1 MINPLG
7 LDVQNNI
14 FIGAQSANHFL
25 DKEVKDTLLKQ
36 LYNVMKWG
44 PTSMNCQSTHLLF
57 IKGAQAKQRL
67 QASLLPGNQAKTL
80 DAPVTVIVASDL
92 GFYHHMPEQFPA
104 MPNAK
109 QMFENN
115 ESLRLS
121 TAFRNSS
128 LQGAYLI
135 MAARM
140 LGLSC
145 GPMSGFDNQLL
156 DAEFFPDGR
165 YQSNFLINLGYGD
178 DEGNHPRGPRLS
190 FEQIAKII

>member
-7 LDVQNNI
+7 RDAQDQILL
-14 FIGAQSANHFL
+14 GAQSANRFL
-25 DKEVKDTLLKQ
+25 DKDVSDTLLKQ
-36 LYNVMKWG
+36 LYDLMKWG

-57 IKGAQAKQRL
+57 IKGSQSKQRL

-80 DAPVTVIVASDL
+80 AAPVTVIVASDL
-92 GFYHHMPEQFPA
+92 GFYHHMPEQFPV

-109 QMFENN
+109 QMFEGN
-115 ESLRLS
+115 EALRLS

-145 GPMSGFDNQLL
+145 GPMSGFDNALL
-156 DAEFFPDGR
+156 DSEFFPDGR

-178 DEGNHPRGPRLS
+178 DEANHPRGPRLS
-190 FEQIAKII
+190 FDQIAKII